1 MAGVDSFCL
10 ASLIFSAF
18 CFVVV
23 DTGWGL
29 VELVASLH
37 LVNLL
42 ERVDVDGADLIPA
55 WHSSWAANVLRIKN
69 GKIC

>member
-29 VELVASLH
+29 VELVASLY
-37 LVNLL
+37 LLNLL
-42 ERVDVDGADLIPA
+42 ELVDVD
-55 WHSSWAANVLRIKN
+55 ANVMRIKN
-69 GKIC
+69 WRRC